1 MRRFLTLP
9 NIVLL
14 VLIMAGVGMV
24 AASATLTMS
33 SADFRR
39 LRKAYENRDIDTL
52 HRLLANSRAVE
63 TKQIAVYYLGEIG
76 DERSIPE
83 IARMLCYELPW
94 YDQQWLDML
103 DGEPYTKPM
112 DVRIAAYQAL
122 SDYGDRII
130 PEMKQ
135 LVSGKPGYGQMYA
148 AALLVKLGENRYV
161 EVLSR
166 YTGEKKLE
174 DEMWY
179 LQRDLGI
186 KF

>member
-24 AASATLTMS
+24 AASETLRMS
-33 SADFRR
+33 SADYRR
-39 LRKAYENRDIDTL
+39 LTKAYENRDIDTL
-52 HRLLANSRAVE
+52 HRLLANSRALDM
-63 TKQIAVYYLGEIG
+63 KMIALYYLGEIG

-83 IARMLCYELPW
+83 IARMLCYDLPW

-103 DGEPYTKPM
+103 DGEPYIKPE
-112 DVRIAAYQAL
+112 DVRRSAYRAL
-122 SDYGDRII
+122 FKYGDAIL
-130 PEMKQ
+130 PEMRR
-135 LVSGKPGYGQMYA
+135 LVASGPGYGQMYA

-166 YTGEKKLE
+166 YAGEKKLE